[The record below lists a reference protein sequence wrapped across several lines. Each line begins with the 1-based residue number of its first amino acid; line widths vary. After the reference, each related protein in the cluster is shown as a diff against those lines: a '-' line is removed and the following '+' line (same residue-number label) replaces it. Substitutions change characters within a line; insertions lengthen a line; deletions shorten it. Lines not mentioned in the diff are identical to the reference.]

1 MKFLMIIAIAL
12 SILSIISAAAGIG
25 AILTMPELREYTN
38 YFWMSAILQLSTGVL
53 VAIVAGRWIKNR
65 PRSLTAVTFVLA
77 FLLANLID
85 TSHAILSYDDW
96 GYAMGTIVFR
106 ILPICFIIL
115 AWLMGRGASTGGEGG
130 RQ

>member
-1 MKFLMIIAIAL
+1 MKPLMIIAIVL
-12 SILSIISAAAGIG
+12 SILSVISAAAGIG

-38 YFWMSAILQLSTGVL
+38 YFWMSSILQLSTGVL
-53 VAIVAGRWIKNR
+53 VSIVAGSWIKNR
-65 PRSLTAVTFVLA
+65 SRGLTSVTFVLA
-77 FLLANLID
+77 FLFANLID

-115 AWLMGRGASTGGEGG
+115 AWLMGRGAVTSGERG
-130 RQ
+130 